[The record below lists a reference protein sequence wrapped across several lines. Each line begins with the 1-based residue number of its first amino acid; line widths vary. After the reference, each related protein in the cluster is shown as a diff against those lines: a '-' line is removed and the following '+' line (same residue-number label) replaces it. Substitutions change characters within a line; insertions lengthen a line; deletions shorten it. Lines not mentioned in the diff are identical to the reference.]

1 MKKIF
6 GLLSIFLGLSLVIC
20 MIFAAFADFSAE
32 LPKNSVNALKIL
44 TGFEYFINYLPA
56 IMMTGFVVSCSVY
69 FGQNSEGSTSRFSA
83 AMFARFKT
91 IMVAVIVIAFVLTLG
106 AEVFGVLIGQQ
117 KNRIVNRPKLV
128 SEYIKVGRTLYEKG
142 YYERAMG
149 YADAALKLSPKSEEA
164 SRLLDDAEVASN
176 QRRDSNIRIKL
187 YESVENAEKV
197 DHVVIDPN
205 QIAEVYEYYL
215 KAQDYFDKKEWFNAH
230 YYAYVGMNL
239 ASPKDPNLEELRRI
253 ATAAWNNLSEYHNLA
268 KTDEQLAFGKKYEG
282 YLALLEKDDLRA
294 YYIFNELYNSSRE
307 FQSDPD
313 VIFYRAIAE
322 NRINEKCFFID
333 ETLELESFEDA
344 NDIYFAYKYL
354 DGSQD
359 IIYFK
364 GVTTVQGTGKSIQYL
379 RGLFIS
385 SVDKDGNLF
394 RTMSVPYAKV
404 LPVSVET
411 FSPTTRLL
419 MGLDDKVRFVP
430 YIMLRSVERDGP
442 AGEYLP
448 EYTYYQEMEETYP
461 EHLMFSIP
469 YDDFIMLENSM
480 RNPSIIP
487 LYTLFMLLSRTVKY
501 GFSADVFGAV
511 CLNRI
516 FYPFWMIIIFI
527 ILATFAWNNRTNVD
541 QYFKFWWVFVFPV
554 FMLIADVFY
563 KASMFVFKLMNY
575 AILASTGIT
584 GAMLGAFA
592 VYSVALVVCSLFF
605 LGRRSL
611 H

>member
-527 ILATFAWNNRTNVD
+527 MLATFAWNNRTNVD

-592 VYSVALVVCSLFF
+592 VYSVALVVCSLFL

>member
-69 FGQNSEGSTSRFSA
+69 FGQNSEGSTSRFST

-527 ILATFAWNNRTNVD
+527 MLATFAWNNRTNVD

>member
-411 FSPTTRLL
+411 FAPTTRLL

-527 ILATFAWNNRTNVD
+527 MLATFAWNNRTNVD

>member
-239 ASPKDPNLEELRRI
+239 ASPKDPNLEDLRRI

-527 ILATFAWNNRTNVD
+527 MLATFAWNNRTNVD

>member
-69 FGQNSEGSTSRFSA
+69 FGQNSEGSTSRFSV

-527 ILATFAWNNRTNVD
+527 MLATFAWNNRTNVD

>member
-32 LPKNSVNALKIL
+32 LPKNSLNALKIL

-215 KAQDYFDKKEWFNAH
+215 RAQDYFDKKEWFNAH

-527 ILATFAWNNRTNVD
+527 MLATFAWNNRTNVD

>member
-164 SRLLDDAEVASN
+164 SQLLDDAEVASN

-527 ILATFAWNNRTNVD
+527 MLATFAWNNRTNVD

>member
-404 LPVSVET
+404 LPVSVEN

-527 ILATFAWNNRTNVD
+527 MLATFAWNNRTNVD

>member
-215 KAQDYFDKKEWFNAH
+215 RAQDYFDKKEWFNAH

-294 YYIFNELYNSSRE
+294 YYIFNEFYNSSRE

-527 ILATFAWNNRTNVD
+527 MLATFAWNNRTNVD

-575 AILASTGIT
+575 AILASMGIT

>member
-91 IMVAVIVIAFVLTLG
+91 IMIAVIVIAFVLTLG

-253 ATAAWNNLSEYHNLA
+253 ATAAWNNLIEYHNLA

-527 ILATFAWNNRTNVD
+527 MLATFAWNNRTNVD

>member
-32 LPKNSVNALKIL
+32 LPKNSLNALKIL

-527 ILATFAWNNRTNVD
+527 MLATFAWNNRTNVD

-592 VYSVALVVCSLFF
+592 VYSVALVVCSLFL

>member
-215 KAQDYFDKKEWFNAH
+215 KAQNYFDKKEWFNAH

-527 ILATFAWNNRTNVD
+527 MLATFAWNNRTNVD

>member
-527 ILATFAWNNRTNVD
+527 MLATFAWNNRTNVD

>member
-106 AEVFGVLIGQQ
+106 AEVFGVLIGKQ

-527 ILATFAWNNRTNVD
+527 MLATFAWNNRTNVD

>member
-176 QRRDSNIRIKL
+176 QKRDSNIRIKL

-527 ILATFAWNNRTNVD
+527 MLATFAWNNRTNVD

>member
-215 KAQDYFDKKEWFNAH
+215 RAQDYFDKKEWFNAH

-527 ILATFAWNNRTNVD
+527 MLATFAWNNRTNVD

-575 AILASTGIT
+575 AILASMGIT